1 MSLYHPAEPAAIN
14 QYRDNTGRS
23 AGLLNVNIVPAREL
37 CVDCRRYRTKATGT
51 MKKRGFVCGMCGGR
65 K

>member
-23 AGLLNVNIVPAREL
+23 AGLLNVNIIPAREL
-37 CVDCRRYRTKATGT
+37 CVDCNMRRTKATGKVT
-51 MKKRGFVCGMCGGR
+51 KRGFVCGMCRGR